1 MVSGSKGECMS
12 TLVLLILLMAES
24 LPSSCSS
31 PSIEEDLCLS
41 NHGQRVG
48 TCVRAAG
55 GDLGGERATL
65 KPGEHEVPVITVLLT
80 VLQPEYRP
88 SAAVAL
94 SGGHVG
100 IQATNSSH
108 GEHSV
113 ECRSQMFATTFSSN

>member
-1 MVSGSKGECMS
+1 MS
-12 TLVLLILLMAES
+12 TLILLILLTAET

-31 PSIEEDLCLS
+31 PSIEEGLCLS

-48 TCVRAAG
+48 TCAMAAG

-65 KPGEHEVPVITVLLT
+65 EPGEHEVPVITVLLT
-80 VLQPEYRP
+80 VLQEYCP

-100 IQATNSSH
+100 I
-108 GEHSV
+108 
-113 ECRSQMFATTFSSN
+113 

>member
-1 MVSGSKGECMS
+1 MS
-12 TLVLLILLMAES
+12 TLVLLILLTAES
-24 LPSSCSS
+24 LPSSFSS
-31 PSIEEDLCLS
+31 PSIEEGLCLS

-65 KPGEHEVPVITVLLT
+65 EPGEHEVPIIAVLLT
-80 VLQPEYRP
+80 VLQEYHP

-100 IQATNSSH
+100 IRATNSSH
-108 GEHSV
+108 GERSV
-113 ECRSQMFATTFSSN
+113 ECRSRMYATTLSSYWRNKLLSSCL